1 MKKKTVSITRDVWT
15 ETQSKQLNVLPQ
27 IEIATMQP
35 RPFWAVNVDAT
46 RVVVDAPMVVV
57 VVVVVMDVIMMTVDV
72 MIVANVSRRVI
83 MTIVQQQ

>member
-1 MKKKTVSITRDVWT
+1 MKRKTVSITRDVWT

-27 IEIATMQP
+27 IEIATRQP
-35 RPFWAVNVDAT
+35 RPFWAVDVT
-46 RVVVDAPMVVV
+46 RVVVDASMVVV

-72 MIVANVSRRVI
+72 MIVADVSRRVI